1 MDGGADGRRMLVGEQ
16 GLALGIDSYGESA
29 PAEALYQHFGLTPAH
44 VAAAAR
50 VLLEEA

>member
-1 MDGGADGRRMLVGEQ
+1 MVGE
-16 GLALGIDSYGESA
+16 GGVALGIDTFGESA

-50 VLLEEA
+50 ALLEDKP